1 MFMVNQTKEGSGF
14 WASNKSFVDGLFK
27 AGAII
32 FGLKLLK
39 VVVDKFDQW
48 LFMHMIPI
56 IHPIIL
62 YTIISNIDQKLVLL

>member
-39 VVVDKFDQW
+39 VVVDKFDQ
-48 LFMHMIPI
+48 
-56 IHPIIL
+56 
-62 YTIISNIDQKLVLL
+62 